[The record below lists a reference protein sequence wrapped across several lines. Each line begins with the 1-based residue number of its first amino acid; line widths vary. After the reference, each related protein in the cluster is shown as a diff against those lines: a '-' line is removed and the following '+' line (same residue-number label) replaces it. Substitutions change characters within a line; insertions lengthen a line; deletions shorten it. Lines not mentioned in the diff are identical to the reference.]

1 MRGHPP
7 VRVPLNW
14 ERSCAMLS
22 HSSVVW
28 KDEMQWGGRGKG
40 SHRAGGHVVNEQA
53 TIGKQGGWESLALN
67 SLAAHVTSSRCA
79 LWLAS
84 RARSEAATHPLT
96 HSVMSTPIW

>member
-1 MRGHPP
+1 
-7 VRVPLNW
+7 
-14 ERSCAMLS
+14 MLS

-28 KDEMQWGGRGKG
+28 KDEMQWGGRCKG
-40 SHRAGGHVVNEQA
+40 SHRAGGHVVDEQA